1 MNVQNVKSAESGA
14 AVNVNSGSAT
24 FRAGTFNGNEGGRD
38 IFVAANASVT
48 VLTAPVMKAA
58 APAEAAMPFSM
69 LSNAVETDAVFTGG
83 SPAPA
88 YVNPDISIF
97 PANEEEEKR
106 DSITTVDTLSETTM
120 FSVIGSTDNGT
131 ETVRSYSLPVIV
143 EVPANTAD
151 DVEDSTVAA
160 DDSDDA
166 YSELLAALT
175 ISSDPESLPGK
186 AAAFLDAWD
195 LELAKMTGLV

>member
-1 MNVQNVKSAESGA
+1 M
-14 AVNVNSGSAT
+14 
-24 FRAGTFNGNEGGRD
+24 
-38 IFVAANASVT
+38 
-48 VLTAPVMKAA
+48 
-58 APAEAAMPFSM
+58 
-69 LSNAVETDAVFTGG
+69 
-83 SPAPA
+83 
-88 YVNPDISIF
+88 
-97 PANEEEEKR
+97 
-106 DSITTVDTLSETTM
+106 DTLSETTV